1 MYLSHYYLELERRK
15 RRISSSGRKVFEVE
29 NFDLKIHFLYFPIIG
44 DSQPRESPLLM
55 ISLKETIS
63 EFYSVDNSI
72 NNQNINAMNK
82 FLKSA
87 ALIAVSAMFAVN
99 FSSCNKDP
107 QNNGEEANI
116 ETKDAVIKQ
125 YLNHTVYP
133 TYANLAAKTET
144 LVGDLQTLKADKTQ
158 GNLEKACASFLEA
171 RHWWEMSEAFLFG
184 AASDFGIDPHIDS
197 WPLDETEFNSLMSQ
211 LDLIA
216 LLAQDEDGS
225 VAKEKLPTQLL
236 GFHGLEYIL
245 FRNGQA
251 RPINEITDDYMIYVV
266 AVARDLR
273 NHCYQLEVSWNDNA
287 PQAHKDLLEDLEFNT
302 TFANG
307 NTYGENMTLA
317 GQAGSTYATRTQ
329 ALQAIL
335 DGCIDIADEVG
346 TSKIGK
352 PHTGDDPTYVE
363 SPYSQKSITDFAD
376 NITSIQNAYMG
387 GNEGE
392 RDEDLSLH
400 RFIKDF
406 DADLD
411 TKVVEAIN
419 NAINKINHM
428 KAPFVT
434 NYLDASAGEAMEA
447 CQNLSDVLGD
457 AKTALNEK

>member
-1 MYLSHYYLELERRK
+1 MK
-15 RRISSSGRKVFEVE
+15 QF
-29 NFDLKIHFLYFPIIG
+29 F
-44 DSQPRESPLLM
+44 
-55 ISLKETIS
+55 
-63 EFYSVDNSI
+63 
-72 NNQNINAMNK
+72 
-82 FLKSA
+82 KSA
-87 ALIAVSAMFAVN
+87 AIAAASILLTVSI
-99 FSSCNKDP
+99 SSCNKTTETTD
-107 QNNGEEANI
+107 EANI
-116 ETKDAVIKQ
+116 ETKNAIIKQ

-133 TYANLAAKTET
+133 TYGKLATNAET
-144 LVGDLQTLKADKTQ
+144 LVSDLETLKANKTQ
-158 GNLEKACASFLEA
+158 ANLNKACATFLEA
-171 RHWWEMSEAFLFG
+171 RHWWEMSEAFLYG

-216 LLAQDEDGS
+216 LLDQDENGS
-225 VAKEKLPTQLL
+225 IAKEKLAPQLL

-251 RPINEITDDYMIYVV
+251 RPISEITDDYMIFVV

-287 PQAHKDLLEDLEFNT
+287 PQAHKDLLEELEFNT

-376 NITSIQNAYMG
+376 NIKSIQNAYMG
-387 GNEGE
+387 GNEDE
-392 RDEDLSLH
+392 RDENLSVH

-406 DADLD
+406 NADLD
-411 TKVVEAIN
+411 AKVVSAIS
-419 NAINKINHM
+419 NAIDKINHM
-428 KAPFVT
+428 KAPFVN

-447 CQNLSDVLGD
+447 CQSLSDVLSD
-457 AKTALNEK
+457 AKAALNEK